1 MCHLDTSNRI
11 LIMKAPFRS
20 GHAQGD
26 DSARAYAAS
35 RRLASRLLQ
44 EQRSLLPVM
53 LGVKNLRALRYSA
66 SGARTVTLVPPSVPH
81 GLSRPWARLQT
92 GRVDVNQPLVAGHK
106 GPVLDIAWCPFNDN
120 VIASASDD
128 ALVRVWHIPNL
139 GLVRPLTEP
148 LVELPGHERRVGQ
161 VLWHPSANNVLLSV
175 GRCFAGLALFF
186 PGHPGPNRRSP
197 LQDLWFGLAGEV
209 WGVCGKIRSYG
220 RVWYCVAKRC
230 PDLFG

>member
-1 MCHLDTSNRI
+1 M
-11 LIMKAPFRS
+11 
-20 GHAQGD
+20 
-26 DSARAYAAS
+26 
-35 RRLASRLLQ
+35 
-44 EQRSLLPVM
+44 
-53 LGVKNLRALRYSA
+53 
-66 SGARTVTLVPPSVPH
+66 
-81 GLSRPWARLQT
+81 QT

-186 PGHPGPNRRSP
+186 PGRPGPNRRSP
-197 LQDLWFGLAGEV
+197 LRGWIYGSGLRGSV
-209 WGVCGKIRSYG
+209 GGLRKDPKLRTDVTSQ
-220 RVWYCVAKRC
+220 AKRV
-230 PDLFG
+230 PNLFG